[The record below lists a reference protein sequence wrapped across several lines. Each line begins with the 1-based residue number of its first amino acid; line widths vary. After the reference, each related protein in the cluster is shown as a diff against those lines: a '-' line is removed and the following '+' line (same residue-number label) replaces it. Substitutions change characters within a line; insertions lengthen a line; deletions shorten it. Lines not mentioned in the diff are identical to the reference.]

1 MWYGI
6 KYLFILHDAFGFFYE
21 LSTLSFWFEHQ
32 GAWYVAM
39 LIPVYLLFPWFY
51 DWVENCRQSKLTRNV
66 KIIACGL
73 VISVIAFTISIL
85 FPQLYSHLSQVFSG
99 VIIYVIGYYYAG
111 KVVEGKYNGY
121 LISVFCI
128 AFYIVKAITPL
139 NHFDFVNSVSWSLLA
154 IPIITAASW
163 FLSKVRMRFIDSVLD
178 FFGRYS
184 LEMYLWN
191 IFLIQEI
198 RFFGVIDF
206 LEKYGY
212 TSGYLAYGIVVVGEI
227 VLSIVYEKISSAV
240 ILKMKQGKAS

>member
-1 MWYGI
+1 
-6 KYLFILHDAFGFFYE
+6 
-21 LSTLSFWFEHQ
+21 
-32 GAWYVAM
+32 
-39 LIPVYLLFPWFY
+39 
-51 DWVENCRQSKLTRNV
+51 
-66 KIIACGL
+66 
-73 VISVIAFTISIL
+73 
-85 FPQLYSHLSQVFSG
+85 
-99 VIIYVIGYYYAG
+99 
-111 KVVEGKYNGY
+111 
-121 LISVFCI
+121 
-128 AFYIVKAITPL
+128 
-139 NHFDFVNSVSWSLLA
+139 
-154 IPIITAASW
+154 
-163 FLSKVRMRFIDSVLD
+163 MRFIDSVFD